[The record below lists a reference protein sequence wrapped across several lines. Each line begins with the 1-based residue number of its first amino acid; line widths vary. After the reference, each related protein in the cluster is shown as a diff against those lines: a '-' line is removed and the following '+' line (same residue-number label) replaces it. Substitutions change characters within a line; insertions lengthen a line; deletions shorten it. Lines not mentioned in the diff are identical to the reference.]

1 LTAPPEFRKERLPAL
16 RARARSFAFAFR
28 GLAEM
33 LRTQH
38 NTWIH
43 AAVTAGVF
51 AAAFLLRVSPL
62 EWAALAL
69 ACMAVWIAE
78 ALNTALEFLADA
90 AVPEFHAGVG
100 RAKDVAA
107 AAVLI
112 ASLGATAVGLFVF
125 VPRLLGL
132 AGPR

>member
-1 LTAPPEFRKERLPAL
+1 MTAPAAFEKERLPAL
-16 RARARSFAFAFR
+16 RARVRSFRWAFR

-43 AAVTAGVF
+43 AAATAAVVAAALAFDVTA
-51 AAAFLLRVSPL
+51 A
-62 EWAALAL
+62 EWAALLL

-78 ALNTALEFLADA
+78 AMNTALEFLADA

-112 ASLGATAVGLFVF
+112 AAAGAAAVGLLVF
-125 VPRLLGL
+125 VPRAIEAL
-132 AGPR
+132 GPR

>member
-1 LTAPPEFRKERLPAL
+1 
-16 RARARSFAFAFR
+16 
-28 GLAEM
+28 M

-43 AAVTAGVF
+43 AVATACVLLV
-51 AAAFLLRVSPL
+51 AAWLRVSAW
-62 EWAALAL
+62 EWAALIL

-90 AVPEFHAGVG
+90 AVPQAHAGVG

-112 ASLGATAVGLFVF
+112 AAVGATVVGLLVF
-125 VPRLLGL
+125 VPRLFG
-132 AGPR
+132 